1 MSMFK
6 GKRKYGEGG
15 MQGGSNGKGNCDSK
29 FVLVAAT
36 FTNPKGHIFV
46 PWGLRMGLRPAQTC
60 CHSSPFHCSLPASF
74 PSLLPSLLPRPPSLP
89 PSILLLSSSGWPG
102 LPPLVFVPIVSFYN
116 TSNVFS
122 TPAPSVGGQG
132 KYPVAAPCAF

>member
-1 MSMFK
+1 M
-6 GKRKYGEGG
+6 GG
-15 MQGGSNGKGNCDSK
+15 GREGGSNGKVYCDSK

-89 PSILLLSSSGWPG
+89 PCFPPFPPSLPSPPSS
-102 LPPLVFVPIVSFYN
+102 LPPSLL
-116 TSNVFS
+116 
-122 TPAPSVGGQG
+122 PSL
-132 KYPVAAPCAF
+132 PSLPP